1 MLNPSFAEL
10 VKNSPILPVLHMESV
25 EDAVNVSRALY
36 LGGITCAEIVL
47 RSPVAL
53 DCIKAVSEQVPE
65 MTVGVGTLTTP
76 QQVKDSVAAGAKF
89 LVSPSFTK
97 TLASAMVETG
107 LPMLPGVV
115 SPSEITQAL
124 ELGIKELKFFP
135 AEQYGGVKT
144 IKALSSVF
152 SQVKFCPTGGV
163 SLSNMA
169 DYFANKSIFAV
180 GGSWMVPKELVAQ
193 KDWAGIT
200 KLSQQAM
207 AAINNLDK
215 CA

>member
-1 MLNPSFAEL
+1 MLKPSFAAL
-10 VKNSPILPVLHMESV
+10 VKDSPILPVLHMESV

-36 LGGITCAEIVL
+36 KGGITCAEIVL

-65 MTVGVGTLTTP
+65 VTVGVGTLTTT
-76 QQVKDSVAAGAKF
+76 QQVADAVAAGAQF

-97 TLASAMVETG
+97 ELASAMIETG

-115 SPSEITQAL
+115 SPSEINQAL
-124 ELGIKELKFFP
+124 ELGIDEVKFFP
-135 AEQYGGVKT
+135 AAQYGGAAT

-163 SLSNMA
+163 SLDNMA
-169 DYFANKSIFAV
+169 EYFANDSIFAV
-180 GGSWMVPKELVAQ
+180 GGSWMVPKALIAK
-193 KDWAGIT
+193 KDWGAIT
-200 KLSQQAM
+200 ALSQQAI
-207 AAINNLDK
+207 AAIASQEV

>member
-1 MLNPSFAEL
+1 MLKPSFSEL
-10 VKNSPILPVLHMESV
+10 VKHSPILPVLHMESV
-25 EDAVNVSRALY
+25 DDAINVSRALY
-36 LGGITCAEIVL
+36 KGGITCAEIVL

-76 QQVKDSVAAGAKF
+76 QQVKDSVAAGAQF

-97 TLASAMVETG
+97 TLATSMLETG
-107 LPMLPGVV
+107 LPMLPGIV

-124 ELGIKELKFFP
+124 ELGINEVKFFP
-135 AEQYGGVKT
+135 AEQYGGVNT

-152 SQVKFCPTGGV
+152 NQVKFCPTGGV
-163 SLSNMA
+163 SPVNMA
-169 DYFANKSIFAV
+169 NYFAISSIFAV
-180 GGSWMVPKELVAQ
+180 GGSWMATKDIVAR
-193 KDWAGIT
+193 KDWGLIT
-200 KLSQQAM
+200 QLSAQ
-207 AAINNLDK
+207 AINQIKSLDK

>member
-1 MLNPSFAEL
+1 MLSPSFADL
-10 VKNSPILPVLHMESV
+10 VKNSPVLPVLHMESV

-53 DCIKAVSEQVPE
+53 ECIKAVSEQVPE

-97 TLASAMVETG
+97 TLATAMLETG

-124 ELGIKELKFFP
+124 ELGITELKFFP

-169 DYFANKSIFAV
+169 DYFTNKSIFAV
-180 GGSWMVPKELVAQ
+180 GGSWMVPKDLITQ

-200 KLSQQAM
+200 KLSQQAI
-207 AAINNLDK
+207 ASINNLDK

>member
-1 MLNPSFAEL
+1 MLNPSFAAL

-25 EDAVNVSRALY
+25 DDAVNVSRALY
-36 LGGITCAEIVL
+36 QGGITCAEIVL

-53 DCIKAVSEQVPE
+53 DCIKAVSEHVPE

-76 QQVKDSVAAGAKF
+76 QQVKASVAAGAKF

-97 TLASAMVETG
+97 TLATAMLETG
-107 LPMLPGVV
+107 LPILPGVV

-124 ELGIKELKFFP
+124 ELGIKEVKFFP

-152 SQVKFCPTGGV
+152 GQVKFCPTGGV
-163 SLSNMA
+163 SLNNMA
-169 DYFANKSIFAV
+169 DYFAIKSIFAV
-180 GGSWMVPKELVAQ
+180 GGSWMVPKDLIAK
-193 KDWAGIT
+193 KDWAAIT
-200 KLSQQAM
+200 KLSQQAIDS
-207 AAINNLDK
+207 INNLDK
-215 CA
+215 CS

>member
-1 MLNPSFAEL
+1 MLNPSFAAL
-10 VKNSPILPVLHMESV
+10 VKNSPILPVLQMESI

-36 LGGITCAEIVL
+36 QGGINCAEIVL
-47 RSPVAL
+47 RSDVAL
-53 DCIKAVSEQVPE
+53 DCIRAVSEQVPE
-65 MTVGVGTLTTP
+65 MTVGVGTLTNP
-76 QQVKDSVAAGAKF
+76 QQVKDSVSAGAKF

-97 TLASAMVETG
+97 TLAAAMLDTG

-124 ELGIKELKFFP
+124 ELGINEVKFFP
-135 AEQYGGVKT
+135 AEQYGGVNT

-163 SLSNMA
+163 TPHNMA
-169 DYFANKSIFAV
+169 EYFAIKSVFAV
-180 GGSWMVPKELVAQ
+180 GGSWIAPKGLIAA
-193 KDWAGIT
+193 KDWATIT
-200 KLSQQAM
+200 QLSQQAISS
-207 AAINNLDK
+207 INNLDQ

>member
-1 MLNPSFAEL
+1 MLKPSFAEL
-10 VKNSPILPVLHMESV
+10 VKNSPILPVLHMESID
-25 EDAVNVSRALY
+25 DAVNVSRALY
-36 LGGITCAEIVL
+36 AGGITCAEIVL

-53 DCIKAVSEQVPE
+53 DCIRAVSEQVPE

-76 QQVKDSVAAGAKF
+76 QQVKDSVAAGAQF

-97 TLASAMVETG
+97 TLATAMLDTG

-163 SLSNMA
+163 NLNNMA
-169 DYFANKSIFAV
+169 DYFALNSIFAV
-180 GGSWMVPKELVAQ
+180 GGSWMVPKDLIAK
-193 KDWAGIT
+193 KDWAAIT
-200 KLSQQAM
+200 LLSKQAI
-207 AAINNLDK
+207 AAIDNLDK

>member
-1 MLNPSFAEL
+1 MNNPSFSSL

-25 EDAVNVSRALY
+25 EDAVNTSRALY
-36 LGGITCAEIVL
+36 QGGITCAEIVL

-76 QQVKDSVAAGAKF
+76 KQVEDSVNVGAQF

-97 TLASAMVETG
+97 TLAKTMLDTG
-107 LPMLPGVV
+107 LPMLPGLVT
-115 SPSEITQAL
+115 PSEITQAL
-124 ELGIKELKFFP
+124 ELGINEVKFFP
-135 AEQYGGVKT
+135 AEQYGGVNT

-163 SLSNMA
+163 TPNNVQQ
-169 DYFANKSIFAV
+169 YFALSSIFAV
-180 GGSWMVPKELVAQ
+180 GGSWMATKELVQNKEWTKISELSRQAISFAQ
-193 KDWAGIT
+193 T
-200 KLSQQAM
+200 LEQ
-207 AAINNLDK
+207 

>member
-1 MLNPSFAEL
+1 MLNPSFADL
-10 VKNSPILPVLHMESV
+10 VKNSPILPVLHMENV
-25 EDAVNVSRALY
+25 DDAVNVSRALY
-36 LGGITCAEIVL
+36 QGGITCAEIVL

-53 DCIKAVSEQVPE
+53 ACIKAVSEQVPE
-65 MTVGVGTLTTP
+65 ITVGVGTLTTP

-97 TLASAMVETG
+97 NLATAMLETG

-124 ELGIKELKFFP
+124 ELGINELKFFP

-163 SLSNMA
+163 NLNNMA

-180 GGSWMVPKELVAQ
+180 GGSWMVPKELIAK
-193 KDWAGIT
+193 KDWPAIT
-200 KLSQQAM
+200 KLSQQAISS
-207 AAINNLDK
+207 INNLEK

>member
-1 MLNPSFAEL
+1 MLKPSFSAL
-10 VKNSPILPVLHMESV
+10 VKNSPILPVLHMESID
-25 EDAVNVSRALY
+25 DAVNVSRALY
-36 LGGITCAEIVL
+36 KGGITCAEIVL

-53 DCIKAVSEQVPE
+53 DCIRAVSEQVPE

-76 QQVKDSVAAGAKF
+76 QQVQYSVDAGAQF

-97 TLASAMVETG
+97 TLATAMLATG

-115 SPSEITQAL
+115 TPSEITQAL
-124 ELGIKELKFFP
+124 ELGINEVKFFP

-152 SQVKFCPTGGV
+152 SAVKFCPTGGV
-163 SLSNMA
+163 SLNNMA
-169 DYFANKSIFAV
+169 DYFAINSIFAV
-180 GGSWMVPKELVAQ
+180 GGSWMVPKELIAN
-193 KDWAGIT
+193 KDWAAIT
-200 KLSQQAM
+200 LLSQQAI

>member
-1 MLNPSFAEL
+1 MLKPSFSAL
-10 VKNSPILPVLHMESV
+10 VKSSPILPVLHMESV
-25 EDAVNVSRALY
+25 DDAINVSRALFK
-36 LGGITCAEIVL
+36 GGITCAEIVL

-76 QQVKDSVAAGAKF
+76 QQVKDSVAAGAQF

-97 TLASAMVETG
+97 TLATAMLNTG

-124 ELGIKELKFFP
+124 ELGINEVKFFP

-163 SLSNMA
+163 SLNNMA
-169 DYFANKSIFAV
+169 DYFAISSIFAV
-180 GGSWMVPKELVAQ
+180 GGSWMVPKDLIAN
-193 KDWAGIT
+193 KDWAAIT
-200 KLSQQAM
+200 LLSQQAI
-207 AAINNLDK
+207 AAIDNLDK

>member
-1 MLNPSFAEL
+1 MLNPSFAAL

-36 LGGITCAEIVL
+36 KGGITCAEIVL

-76 QQVKDSVAAGAKF
+76 QQVTDSVAAGAKF

-97 TLASAMVETG
+97 TLAAAMIETG

-124 ELGIKELKFFP
+124 ELGIKEVKFFP
-135 AEQYGGVKT
+135 AAQYGGVKT
-144 IKALSSVF
+144 IKALASVF

-163 SLSNMA
+163 SLDNMSE
-169 DYFANKSIFAV
+169 YFANDSIFAV
-180 GGSWMVPKELVAQ
+180 GGSWMVPKDLIRN
-193 KDWAGIT
+193 KDWDAIT
-200 KLSQQAM
+200 LLSQQAI
-207 AAINNLDK
+207 AAIDNLDQ